1 MISKSLAYIIRWI
14 VVLYIEMEK
23 TRGGNIERWFT
34 VLSHSV
40 MSYSLQFHGLW
51 PTRLL
56 CPWGFSRQKYWSG
69 LHALLQGNLPNPG
82 TEHRSPALQADS
94 LLNEPPGK
102 PLRGRR
108 GVKISVLRRTILR
121 SIWRYTRKDFRAWR
135 LFGKH

>member
-40 MSYSLQFHGLW
+40 VSDSLRPHGLQ

-69 LHALLQGNLPNPG
+69 LSFPSPG
-82 TEHRSPALQADS
+82 ITDYYTV
-94 LLNEPPGK
+94 
-102 PLRGRR
+102 
-108 GVKISVLRRTILR
+108 VKTV
-121 SIWRYTRKDFRAWR
+121 AN
-135 LFGKH
+135 H